1 MSCSIFRLLF
11 IEPLNRALPL
21 PLSALPLS
29 LRVLIPLAW
38 SGKHGSFLPIFER
51 IVIGEAI
58 WNRWTLQNTN
68 GKKKR
73 SLWAL
78 WLTSFIYAFFFFP
91 LCCSK
96 LDAITGGCFQSFC
109 SCLFIWSRG
118 YVCKAFLISS
128 RPWNNAVTFQC
139 WWRRVL
145 KMFL

>member
-38 SGKHGSFLPIFER
+38 SGNTAVFYQFLKESSSVKQYGTVELYRTQSGRKNVAFEHCGWQ
-51 IVIGEAI
+51 V
-58 WNRWTLQNTN
+58 LFM
-68 GKKKR
+68 
-73 SLWAL
+73 L
-78 WLTSFIYAFFFFP
+78 FFFFFP
-91 LCCSK
+91 RCSK

-118 YVCKAFLISS
+118 YVCKAFLISL
-128 RPWNNAVTFQC
+128 RPWNNAVAFQC